1 MKVRTAV
8 LSCLISVVVLS
19 MGYEYSR
26 AGPKADEPSLKIGV
40 VSIEKIFRD
49 CERSTMYRKETI
61 AERNRIEAELDKLV
75 KEIEADQAGLRTLK
89 AGSSDHLASLKEI
102 MEKQAKLQAQ
112 QEFHKLQMALK
123 EQRMIE
129 EIYKDILRE
138 TSGVAEQKG
147 LDLVFEKSEPEFSS
161 LTPTQ
166 LELTIATHKLL
177 YSGGCLDITDEVMA
191 RLDKEK

>member
-1 MKVRTAV
+1 MKIRTMV

-26 AGPKADEPSLKIGV
+26 AGPKADEPSVKIGV
-40 VSIEKIFRD
+40 VSIEKIFQN
-49 CERSTMYRKETI
+49 CEKSAKHRKETI
-61 AERNRIEAELDKLV
+61 SERNRVEAELDKLA
-75 KEIEADQAGLRTLK
+75 KEIGADQAGLRTLK

-112 QEFHKLQMALK
+112 QEFHKRQMALK

-138 TSGVAEQKG
+138 TRGVAEQKG
-147 LDLVFEKSEPEFSS
+147 LDLVFEKSEPVFPALS
-161 LTPTQ
+161 PTQ

-191 RLDKEK
+191 RLDEEK

>member
-1 MKVRTAV
+1 MKIRTIV
-8 LSCLISVVVLS
+8 LSCLISVIVLF

-40 VSIEKIFRD
+40 VSIEKIFQN
-49 CERSTMYRKETI
+49 CEKSAKHRKETI
-61 AERNRIEAELDKLV
+61 AERNRVEAELNKLV

-89 AGSSDHLASLKEI
+89 TGSSDHLASLKEI

-112 QEFHKLQMALK
+112 QEFHKQQIALK
-123 EQRMIE
+123 EHRMIE

-138 TSGVAEQKG
+138 TRGVAEQKG
-147 LDLVFEKSEPEFSS
+147 LDLVFEKSEPVFPALS
-161 LTPTQ
+161 PAQ
-166 LELTIATHKLL
+166 LELTVATHKLL

>member
-1 MKVRTAV
+1 MKIRTMV

-19 MGYEYSR
+19 IGYEYSR

-40 VSIEKIFRD
+40 VSIEKIFQD

-61 AERNRIEAELDKLV
+61 AERNRVEAELDKLA

-112 QEFHKLQMALK
+112 QEFYKRQMALK

-138 TSGVAEQKG
+138 TRGVAEQKG
-147 LDLVFEKSEPEFSS
+147 LDLVFEKSEPVFPASS
-161 LTPTQ
+161 PTQ

>member
-1 MKVRTAV
+1 MKIRTMV

-40 VSIEKIFRD
+40 VSIEKIFQD
-49 CERSTMYRKETI
+49 CGRSAMYRKEAI

-89 AGSSDHLASLKEI
+89 AGSSDYLASLKEI

-112 QEFHKLQMALK
+112 QEFHKRQMALK

-129 EIYKDILRE
+129 EIYKGILRE
-138 TSGVAEQKG
+138 TRGVAEQKG
-147 LDLVFEKSEPEFSS
+147 LDLVFEKSEPVLPVSS
-161 LTPTQ
+161 PTQ

>member
-1 MKVRTAV
+1 MKVRTTVLTCLIGVIV
-8 LSCLISVVVLS
+8 LSI
-19 MGYEYSR
+19 GYEYSR

-40 VSIEKIFRD
+40 VSIEKIFQD
-49 CERSTMYRKETI
+49 CDRSAKYRKEAI
-61 AERNRIEAELDKLV
+61 AERNRVEAELDKLV
-75 KEIEADQAGLRTLK
+75 KEIEAGQAGLRTLK
-89 AGSSDHLASLKEI
+89 AGSSDYLALLKEI

-112 QEFHKLQMALK
+112 QEFHKRQMALK

-147 LDLVFEKSEPEFSS
+147 LDLVFEKSEPVFPVLS
-161 LTPTQ
+161 PTQ

>member
-1 MKVRTAV
+1 MKVRTTV
-8 LSCLISVVVLS
+8 LICLISVVVLS

-138 TSGVAEQKG
+138 TSRVAEQKG